1 MQVLKL
7 NIRKGPIFRDALKQM
22 EKINI
27 SRSLYKLFRLLRL
40 DGKEITALYL
50 LSILSGLIQ
59 LSLPLGIQ
67 AIINFAIVATGRKQL
82 PASMWVLIL
91 LVVLGVLFT
100 GMLKINQMKIVEK
113 IQQKI
118 FTRFSFEFSYRIPKL
133 NVKSI
138 DQYHLPE
145 LVNRFF
151 DIPTLQKS
159 LAKLLL
165 DIPTAV
171 IQLCFGLIL
180 LAFYNSV
187 FIIFGIILLV
197 VLYLILYIS
206 SPKGFEASLE
216 ESNYKYDLGGWVQEI
231 ARGIKTF
238 KFFNSFNLHLEKTN
252 HLLEGYLHARNR
264 HFQILKLQYWSL
276 VVFKILITAAM
287 LIVGGILL
295 IRQQI
300 NIGQFIAAEIIILT
314 IMNAVEKLIVSL
326 ETVYDLLTSVEK
338 INKITEKPIDEE
350 GSYEF
355 VKKQG
360 IEIEAKNL
368 SFGFEKNDILQNI
381 SFHIKPGQKVAIT
394 GDGDS
399 GKTVLLRLLT
409 GVFQDFEGDLSF
421 DQIPINNYNLNT
433 LRNHIGIYMQ
443 KQDIFSASLW
453 ENITLGN
460 TNINEQDVLDTF
472 KIVGL
477 ESFYKSLNKGFDTHL
492 EPTGKQLSSSNV
504 QKLLIARSLLNQPAL
519 LLLDEPMKL
528 IAADDKQYLQNYL
541 FGLKDVTIIFTTN
554 DPSLIS
560 KSEMVI
566 HLEKGSIK
574 SIQNKNASN

>member
-1 MQVLKL
+1 
-7 NIRKGPIFRDALKQM
+7 M

-187 FIIFGIILLV
+187 FIVFGIILLV
-197 VLYLILYIS
+197 VLYLILYVS

-287 LIVGGILL
+287 LIVGGVLL

-381 SFHIKPGQKVAIT
+381 SFNIKPGQKVAIT

-554 DPSLIS
+554 DPALIA
-560 KSEMVI
+560 KCDMVI
-566 HLEKGSIK
+566 HLDKGQIQ
-574 SIQNKNASN
+574 SIQNTNVSN

>member
-1 MQVLKL
+1 
-7 NIRKGPIFRDALKQM
+7 M

-113 IQQKI
+113 MQQKI

-187 FIIFGIILLV
+187 FIVFGIILLV
-197 VLYLILYIS
+197 VLYLILYVS

-238 KFFNSFNLHLEKTN
+238 KFFNSFNIHLEKTN
-252 HLLEGYLHARNR
+252 NLLEGYLHARNR

-399 GKTVLLRLLT
+399 GKTVLLRMLT

-433 LRNHIGIYMQ
+433 LRNNIGIYMQ

-460 TNINEQDVLDTF
+460 KEVKEQDVLDTF

-492 EPTGKQLSSSNV
+492 EPTGKQLSSSSV

-528 IAADDKQYLQNYL
+528 FAADDKQYLQNYL

-566 HLEKGSIK
+566 HLEKGLIK

>member
-187 FIIFGIILLV
+187 FIVFGIILLV
-197 VLYLILYIS
+197 VLYLILYVS

-460 TNINEQDVLDTF
+460 TNIKEQDVLDTF

-477 ESFYKSLNKGFDTHL
+477 DSFYKSLNKGFDTHL

>member
-1 MQVLKL
+1 
-7 NIRKGPIFRDALKQM
+7 M

-187 FIIFGIILLV
+187 FIVFGIILLV
-197 VLYLILYIS
+197 VLYLILYVS

-252 HLLEGYLHARNR
+252 NLLEGYLHARNR

-399 GKTVLLRLLT
+399 GKTVLLRMLT

-460 TNINEQDVLDTF
+460 TNIKEQDVLDTF

>member
-1 MQVLKL
+1 
-7 NIRKGPIFRDALKQM
+7 M

-67 AIINFAIVATGRKQL
+67 AIINFAIVATGRNQL

-138 DQYHLPE
+138 DQFHLPE

-159 LAKLLL
+159 MAKLLL

-187 FIIFGIILLV
+187 FIVFGIILLV
-197 VLYLILYIS
+197 ILYLILYIS
-206 SPKGFEASLE
+206 SPKGFEASLQ
-216 ESNYKYDLGGWVQEI
+216 ESNFKYDIGGWIQEI

-238 KFFNSFNLHLEKTN
+238 KFFNSYNLHIEKTN
-252 HLLEGYLHARNR
+252 HLLEGYLHSRNR

-276 VVFKILITAAM
+276 VVFKILITASM

-295 IRQQI
+295 IRQEI

-355 VKKQG
+355 IKKQG

-368 SFGFEKNDILQNI
+368 SFGFEKNDILHNI

-409 GVFQDFEGDLSF
+409 GVFQDFKGELSF

-460 TNINEQDVLDTF
+460 ADIKEQDVLNIF

-477 ESFYKSLNKGFDTHL
+477 DNFYKSLNKGFDTHL

-504 QKLLIARSLLNQPAL
+504 QKLLIARSLLNEPAL

-528 IAADDKQYLQNYL
+528 IAADDKQFLQNYL
-541 FGLKDVTIIFTTN
+541 FSLKNVTIIFTTT

-574 SIQNKNASN
+574 SIQNANASN

>member
-1 MQVLKL
+1 
-7 NIRKGPIFRDALKQM
+7 M

-138 DQYHLPE
+138 DQFHLPE

-159 LAKLLL
+159 MAKLLL

-187 FIIFGIILLV
+187 FIVFGIILLV
-197 VLYLILYIS
+197 ILYLILYIS

-216 ESNYKYDLGGWVQEI
+216 ESNYKYDIGGWIQEI

-238 KFFNSFNLHLEKTN
+238 KFFNTYNLHIEKTN
-252 HLLEGYLHARNR
+252 HLLEGYLYSRNR

-276 VVFKILITAAM
+276 VVFKILITASM

-295 IRQQI
+295 IRQEI

-314 IMNAVEKLIVSL
+314 IMNAVEKLIISL

-355 VKKQG
+355 IKKQG

-381 SFHIKPGQKVAIT
+381 NFHIKRGQKVAIT

-409 GVFQDFEGDLSF
+409 GVFQDFKGDLSF

-460 TNINEQDVLDTF
+460 TEIKEQDVLDVF

-477 ESFYKSLNKGFDTHL
+477 DSFYKSLNKGFDTHL

-528 IAADDKQYLQNYL
+528 VAADYKQYLQNYL

-566 HLEKGSIK
+566 HLEKGLIK

>member
-1 MQVLKL
+1 
-7 NIRKGPIFRDALKQM
+7 M

-113 IQQKI
+113 MQQKI

-133 NVKSI
+133 NVISI

-187 FIIFGIILLV
+187 FIVFGIILLV
-197 VLYLILYIS
+197 VLYLILYVS

-421 DQIPINNYNLNT
+421 DQVPINNYNLNT
-433 LRNHIGIYMQ
+433 LRNNIGIYMQ

-460 TNINEQDVLDTF
+460 ANIKEQDVLDTF

-528 IAADDKQYLQNYL
+528 FAADDKQYLQNYL

-566 HLEKGSIK
+566 HLEKGLIK

>member
-133 NVKSI
+133 NVISI

-187 FIIFGIILLV
+187 FIVFGIILLF

-252 HLLEGYLHARNR
+252 HLLEGYLHSRNR

-276 VVFKILITAAM
+276 VIFKILITAAM

-295 IRQQI
+295 IRQEI

-326 ETVYDLLTSVEK
+326 ETVYDLLTSIEK

-350 GSYEF
+350 GTYEY

-368 SFGFEKNDILQNI
+368 SFGFEKTTILKNI
-381 SFHIKPGQKVAIT
+381 SFLIKPGQKVAIT

-399 GKTVLLRLLT
+399 GKTVLLRMLT

-421 DQIPINNYNLNT
+421 DQVPINNYNLNT
-433 LRNHIGIYMQ
+433 LRNNIGIYMQ

-460 TNINEQDVLDTF
+460 KEVKEQDVLDTF

-477 ESFYKSLNKGFDTHL
+477 DNFYKSLSKGFDTHL
-492 EPTGKQLSSSNV
+492 EPTGKQLSSSSV

-528 IAADDKQYLQNYL
+528 IAADDKQYLKNYL

-554 DPSLIS
+554 DPALIA
-560 KSEMVI
+560 KCDMVI
-566 HLEKGSIK
+566 HLDKGQIQ
-574 SIQNKNASN
+574 SIQNTNVSN

>member
-1 MQVLKL
+1 
-7 NIRKGPIFRDALKQM
+7 M

-27 SRSLYKLFRLLRL
+27 TRSLYKLFRLLRL

-67 AIINFAIVATGRKQL
+67 SIINFAIVATGRNQL
-82 PASMWVLIL
+82 PSSMWVLIF
-91 LVVLGVLFT
+91 LVVMGVLFT

-118 FTRFSFEFSYRIPKL
+118 FTRFSFEFSQRIPKL
-133 NVKSI
+133 NIKSI

-159 LAKLLL
+159 MAKLLL
-165 DIPTAV
+165 DIPTAI

-187 FIIFGIILLV
+187 FIVFGIILLV
-197 VLYLILYIS
+197 ILYFILYIS

-216 ESNYKYDLGGWVQEI
+216 ESNYKYEIAGWIQEI

-238 KFFNSFNLHLEKTN
+238 KFFNTYNLHVEKTN
-252 HLLEGYLHARNR
+252 TLLEGYLKSRNR
-264 HFQILKLQYWSL
+264 HFQILKIQYWSL
-276 VVFKILITAAM
+276 VIFKILITAAM
-287 LIVGGILL
+287 LIVGGVLL
-295 IRQQI
+295 IRQDI
-300 NIGQFIAAEIIILT
+300 NLGQFIAAEIIILT
-314 IMNAVEKLIVSL
+314 IINSVEKLIVSL

-338 INKITEKPIDEE
+338 INKLIEKPIDED
-350 GSYEF
+350 GTYEF

-368 SFGFEKNDILQNI
+368 SFGFQSTSILQNI
-381 SFHIKPGQKVAIT
+381 SFHIKPGQKVAIS

-399 GKTVLLRLLT
+399 GKTVLLRILT
-409 GVFQDFEGDLSF
+409 GVFQDFEGELSYNN
-421 DQIPINNYNLNT
+421 IPINNYNLNT
-433 LRNHIGIYMQ
+433 LRNHVGIYMQ

-460 TNINEQDVLDTF
+460 PEIKEQHVLDIF

-477 ESFYKSLNKGFDTHL
+477 DAFFRSLNKGFDTYL
-492 EPTGKQLSSSNV
+492 EPTGKELSSSNV
-504 QKLLIARSLLNQPAL
+504 QKILIARSLLNQPAL

-528 IAADDKQYLQNYL
+528 FAVDEKQNLQNYL
-541 FGLKDVTIIFTTN
+541 FGLKDVTIVFTTN
-554 DPSLIS
+554 DPVLIA
-560 KSEMVI
+560 KCELVI
-566 HLEKGSIK
+566 RLEKGQIK
-574 SIQNKNASN
+574 LIQNSNASN

>member
-1 MQVLKL
+1 
-7 NIRKGPIFRDALKQM
+7 M

-67 AIINFAIVATGRKQL
+67 AIINFAIVATGRNQL

-138 DQYHLPE
+138 DQFHLPE

-159 LAKLLL
+159 MAKLLL

-187 FIIFGIILLV
+187 FIVFGIILLV
-197 VLYLILYIS
+197 ILYLILYIS
-206 SPKGFEASLE
+206 SPKGFEASLQ
-216 ESNYKYDLGGWVQEI
+216 ESNFKYDIGGWIQEI

-238 KFFNSFNLHLEKTN
+238 KFFNSYNLHIEKTN
-252 HLLEGYLHARNR
+252 HLLEGYLHSRNR

-276 VVFKILITAAM
+276 VVFKILITASM

-295 IRQQI
+295 IRQEI

-355 VKKQG
+355 IKKQG

-409 GVFQDFEGDLSF
+409 GVFQNFKGELSF

-460 TNINEQDVLDTF
+460 ADIKEQDVLDVF

-477 ESFYKSLNKGFDTHL
+477 DNFYKSLNKGFDTHL

-504 QKLLIARSLLNQPAL
+504 QKLLIARSLLNEPAL

-528 IAADDKQYLQNYL
+528 IAADDKQFLQNYL
-541 FGLKDVTIIFTTN
+541 FSLKNVTIIFTTT

-574 SIQNKNASN
+574 SIQNANASN

>member
-1 MQVLKL
+1 
-7 NIRKGPIFRDALKQM
+7 M

-113 IQQKI
+113 MQQKI

-187 FIIFGIILLV
+187 FIVFGIILLV
-197 VLYLILYIS
+197 VLYLILYVS

-238 KFFNSFNLHLEKTN
+238 KFFNSFNIHLEKTN
-252 HLLEGYLHARNR
+252 NLLEGYLHARNR

-399 GKTVLLRLLT
+399 GKTVLLRMLT

-421 DQIPINNYNLNT
+421 DQVPINNYNLNT
-433 LRNHIGIYMQ
+433 LRNNIGIYMQ

-460 TNINEQDVLDTF
+460 KEVKEQDVLDTF

-492 EPTGKQLSSSNV
+492 EPTGKQLSSSSV

-528 IAADDKQYLQNYL
+528 FAADDKQYLQNYL

-566 HLEKGSIK
+566 HLEKGLIK

>member
-1 MQVLKL
+1 M
-7 NIRKGPIFRDALKQM
+7 PLKQM

-67 AIINFAIVATGRKQL
+67 AIINFAIVATGRNQL

-138 DQYHLPE
+138 DQFHLPE

-159 LAKLLL
+159 MAKLLL

-187 FIIFGIILLV
+187 FIVFGIILLV
-197 VLYLILYIS
+197 ILYLILYIS
-206 SPKGFEASLE
+206 SPKGFEASLQ
-216 ESNYKYDLGGWVQEI
+216 ESNFKYDIGGWIQEI

-238 KFFNSFNLHLEKTN
+238 KFFNSYNLHIEKTN
-252 HLLEGYLHARNR
+252 HLLEGYLHSRNR

-276 VVFKILITAAM
+276 VVFKILITASM

-295 IRQQI
+295 IRQEI

-355 VKKQG
+355 IKKQG

-409 GVFQDFEGDLSF
+409 GVFQDFKGELSF

-460 TNINEQDVLDTF
+460 ADIKEQDVLNIF

-477 ESFYKSLNKGFDTHL
+477 DNFYKSLNKGFDTHL

-541 FGLKDVTIIFTTN
+541 FGLNDVTIIFTTN

-566 HLEKGSIK
+566 HLEKGLIK

>member
-1 MQVLKL
+1 
-7 NIRKGPIFRDALKQM
+7 M

-113 IQQKI
+113 MQQKI

-187 FIIFGIILLV
+187 FIVFGIILLV
-197 VLYLILYIS
+197 VLYLILYVS

-421 DQIPINNYNLNT
+421 DQVPINNYNLNT
-433 LRNHIGIYMQ
+433 LRNNIGIYMQ

-460 TNINEQDVLDTF
+460 TNIKEQDVLDTF

-477 ESFYKSLNKGFDTHL
+477 DSFYKSLNKGFDTHL
-492 EPTGKQLSSSNV
+492 EPTGKQLSSSSV

-528 IAADDKQYLQNYL
+528 FAADDKQYLQNYL

>member
-1 MQVLKL
+1 
-7 NIRKGPIFRDALKQM
+7 M

-187 FIIFGIILLV
+187 FIVFGIILLV
-197 VLYLILYIS
+197 VLYLILYVS

-252 HLLEGYLHARNR
+252 NLLEGYLHARNR

-421 DQIPINNYNLNT
+421 DQVPINNYNLNT
-433 LRNHIGIYMQ
+433 LRNNIGIYMQ

-460 TNINEQDVLDTF
+460 KEVKEQDVLDTF

-492 EPTGKQLSSSNV
+492 EPTGKQLSSSSV

-528 IAADDKQYLQNYL
+528 FAADDKQYLQNYL

>member
-7 NIRKGPIFRDALKQM
+7 NIRKDPIFRDALKQM

-133 NVKSI
+133 NVISI

-187 FIIFGIILLV
+187 FIVFGVILLV

-276 VVFKILITAAM
+276 VVFKILITASM

-295 IRQQI
+295 IRQEI

-355 VKKQG
+355 IKKQG
-360 IEIEAKNL
+360 IQIEAKNL
-368 SFGFEKNDILQNI
+368 SFGFEKTSILKNI
-381 SFHIKPGQKVAIT
+381 SFNIQPGQKVAIT

-399 GKTVLLRLLT
+399 GKTVLLRMLT
-409 GVFQDFEGDLSF
+409 GVFQDFEGDLSY

-460 TNINEQDVLDTF
+460 KEVKEQDVLDTF

-477 ESFYKSLNKGFDTHL
+477 DNFYKSLSKGFDTHL
-492 EPTGKQLSSSNV
+492 EPTGKQLSSSSV

-528 IAADDKQYLQNYL
+528 ISADDKQYLKNYL

-554 DPSLIS
+554 DPALIA
-560 KSEMVI
+560 KCDMVI
-566 HLEKGSIK
+566 HLDKGQIQ
-574 SIQNKNASN
+574 SIQNTNVSN

>member
-1 MQVLKL
+1 
-7 NIRKGPIFRDALKQM
+7 M

-67 AIINFAIVATGRKQL
+67 AIINFAIVATGRNQL

-133 NVKSI
+133 NVISI

-187 FIIFGIILLV
+187 FIVFGIILLV

-216 ESNYKYDLGGWVQEI
+216 ESNYKYDIGGWVQEI

-252 HLLEGYLHARNR
+252 YLLEGYLRSRNR

-276 VVFKILITAAM
+276 VIFKILITASM

-295 IRQQI
+295 IRQEI

-326 ETVYDLLTSVEK
+326 ETVYDLLTSIEK
-338 INKITEKPIDEE
+338 INKITEKPIDED
-350 GSYEF
+350 GTYEYI
-355 VKKQG
+355 KKQG

-368 SFGFEKNDILQNI
+368 SFGFEKTPILKNI
-381 SFHIKPGQKVAIT
+381 SFLIKPGQKVAIT

-399 GKTVLLRLLT
+399 GKTVLLRMLT

-421 DQIPINNYNLNT
+421 DQVPINNYNLNT
-433 LRNHIGIYMQ
+433 LRNNIGIYMQ

-460 TNINEQDVLDTF
+460 KEVKEQDVLDTF

-477 ESFYKSLNKGFDTHL
+477 DNFYKSLSKGFDTHL
-492 EPTGKQLSSSNV
+492 EPTGKQLSSSSV

-528 IAADDKQYLQNYL
+528 IAADDKQYLKNYL

-554 DPSLIS
+554 DPALIA
-560 KSEMVI
+560 KCDMVI
-566 HLEKGSIK
+566 HLDKGQIQ
-574 SIQNKNASN
+574 SIQNTNVSN

>member
-1 MQVLKL
+1 
-7 NIRKGPIFRDALKQM
+7 M

-27 SRSLYKLFRLLRL
+27 TRSLYKLFRLLRL

-67 AIINFAIVATGRKQL
+67 AIINFAIVATGRNQL
-82 PASMWVLIL
+82 PASMWVLIF

-118 FTRFSFEFSYRIPKL
+118 FTRFSFEFSQRIPKL

-159 LAKLLL
+159 MAKLLL

-187 FIIFGIILLV
+187 FIVFGIILLV
-197 VLYLILYIS
+197 ILYLILYIS

-216 ESNYKYDLGGWVQEI
+216 ESNYKYEIAGWIQEI

-238 KFFNSFNLHLEKTN
+238 KFFNTYNLHLEKTN
-252 HLLEGYLHARNR
+252 TFLEGYLNSRNR

-295 IRQQI
+295 IRQDI
-300 NIGQFIAAEIIILT
+300 NLGQFIAAEIIILT
-314 IMNAVEKLIVSL
+314 IMSAVEKLIISL

-338 INKITEKPIDEE
+338 ITKITDKPIDED

-355 VKKQG
+355 VKKLG

-368 SFGFEKNDILQNI
+368 NFGFHNTFILKDI
-381 SFHIKPGQKVAIT
+381 SFHIQPGQKVAIT

-399 GKTVLLRLLT
+399 GKTILLRMLT

-421 DQIPINNYNLNT
+421 NQIPINNYNLNT

-443 KQDIFSASLW
+443 KQDIFSATLW

-460 TNINEQDVLDTF
+460 PEVNEQDVIDTF
-472 KIVGL
+472 KLVGL
-477 ESFYKSLNKGFDTHL
+477 EQFFRGLNKGFDTHL
-492 EPTGKQLSSSNV
+492 EPTGKQLSASTV
-504 QKLLIARSLLNQPAL
+504 QKLLIARSLLNQPSL

-528 IAADDKQYLQNYL
+528 IADDIKQSIQNYL
-541 FGLKDVTIIFTTN
+541 FGLKDVTIVFTTN
-554 DPSLIS
+554 DPALIA
-560 KSEMVI
+560 KCDLVI
-566 HLEKGSIK
+566 HLEKGQIK
-574 SIQNKNASN
+574 LIQNSNASN

>member
-1 MQVLKL
+1 
-7 NIRKGPIFRDALKQM
+7 M

-159 LAKLLL
+159 MAKLLL

-187 FIIFGIILLV
+187 FIVFGIILLFI
-197 VLYLILYIS
+197 LYLILYIS
-206 SPKGFEASLE
+206 SPKGFEASLQ
-216 ESNYKYDLGGWVQEI
+216 ESNFKYDIGGWIQEI

-238 KFFNSFNLHLEKTN
+238 KFFNSYKLHIEKTN

-264 HFQILKLQYWSL
+264 HFLILKLQYWSL
-276 VVFKILITAAM
+276 VVFKILITASM

-295 IRQQI
+295 IRQEI

-355 VKKQG
+355 IKKQG

-368 SFGFEKNDILQNI
+368 SFGFDRNDILQNI

-409 GVFQDFEGDLSF
+409 GVFQDFQGDLSF

-460 TNINEQDVLDTF
+460 AEIKEQDVLDVF

-477 ESFYKSLNKGFDTHL
+477 DSFYKSLNKGFDTHL

-566 HLEKGSIK
+566 HLEKGLIK

>member
-7 NIRKGPIFRDALKQM
+7 NLRKDPFFRDELKQM

-159 LAKLLL
+159 MAKLLL

-187 FIIFGIILLV
+187 FIVFGVILLV

-216 ESNYKYDLGGWVQEI
+216 ESNYKYEIAGWIQEI

-238 KFFNSFNLHLEKTN
+238 KFFNKYNLHVEKTN
-252 HLLEGYLHARNR
+252 EYLEGYLHSRNR

-276 VVFKILITAAM
+276 VVFKILITASM

-295 IRQQI
+295 IRQEI

-338 INKITEKPIDEE
+338 INKITEKPLDEE
-350 GSYEF
+350 GTYEF
-355 VKKQG
+355 IKKQG
-360 IEIEAKNL
+360 IQIEAKNL
-368 SFGFEKNDILQNI
+368 SFGFEKTPILKNI
-381 SFHIKPGQKVAIT
+381 SFLIKPGQKVAIT

-399 GKTVLLRLLT
+399 GKTVLLRMLT
-409 GVFQDFEGDLSF
+409 GVFQDFEGDLSY
-421 DQIPINNYNLNT
+421 DNVPINNYNLNT

-460 TNINEQDVLDTF
+460 KEVKEQDVLDTF

-477 ESFYKSLNKGFDTHL
+477 DNFYKSLNKGFDTHL

-528 IAADDKQYLQNYL
+528 IAADDKQYLKNYL

-554 DPSLIS
+554 DPALIA
-560 KSEMVI
+560 KCEMVI
-566 HLEKGSIK
+566 HLDKGQIQ
-574 SIQNKNASN
+574 SIQNTNASN

>member
-1 MQVLKL
+1 
-7 NIRKGPIFRDALKQM
+7 M

-159 LAKLLL
+159 MAKLLL

-187 FIIFGIILLV
+187 FIVFGIILLV

-216 ESNYKYDLGGWVQEI
+216 ESNYKYDIGGWVQEI

-252 HLLEGYLHARNR
+252 HLLEGYLHSRNR

-295 IRQQI
+295 IRQEI

-368 SFGFEKNDILQNI
+368 SFGFEKTPILKNI
-381 SFHIKPGQKVAIT
+381 SFLIKTGQKVAIT

-399 GKTVLLRLLT
+399 GKTVLLRMLT

-421 DQIPINNYNLNT
+421 DQVPINNYNLNT
-433 LRNHIGIYMQ
+433 LRNNIGIYMQ

-460 TNINEQDVLDTF
+460 KEVKEQDVLDTF

-477 ESFYKSLNKGFDTHL
+477 DNFYKSLSKGFDTHL
-492 EPTGKQLSSSNV
+492 EPTGKQLSSSSV

-528 IAADDKQYLQNYL
+528 IAADDKQYLKNYL

-554 DPSLIS
+554 DPSLIA
-560 KSEMVI
+560 KCDMVI
-566 HLEKGSIK
+566 HLDKGQIQ
-574 SIQNKNASN
+574 SIQNTNVSN

>member
-1 MQVLKL
+1 
-7 NIRKGPIFRDALKQM
+7 M

-159 LAKLLL
+159 MAKLLL

-187 FIIFGIILLV
+187 FIVFGIILLFI
-197 VLYLILYIS
+197 LYLILYIS
-206 SPKGFEASLE
+206 SPKGFEASLQ
-216 ESNYKYDLGGWVQEI
+216 ESNFKYDIGGWIQEI

-238 KFFNSFNLHLEKTN
+238 KFFNSYKLHIEKTN

-264 HFQILKLQYWSL
+264 HFLILKLQYWSL
-276 VVFKILITAAM
+276 VVFKILITASM

-295 IRQQI
+295 IRQEI

-355 VKKQG
+355 IKKQG

-368 SFGFEKNDILQNI
+368 SFGFDKTNILQNI

-409 GVFQDFEGDLSF
+409 GVFQDFQGDLSF

-460 TNINEQDVLDTF
+460 AEIKEQDVLDVF

-477 ESFYKSLNKGFDTHL
+477 DSFYKSLNKGFDTHL

-566 HLEKGSIK
+566 HLEKGLIK

>member
-1 MQVLKL
+1 
-7 NIRKGPIFRDALKQM
+7 M

-113 IQQKI
+113 MQQKI

-187 FIIFGIILLV
+187 FIVFGIILLV
-197 VLYLILYIS
+197 VLYLILYVS

-421 DQIPINNYNLNT
+421 DQVPINNYNLNT
-433 LRNHIGIYMQ
+433 LRNNIGIYMQ

-460 TNINEQDVLDTF
+460 TNIKEQDVLDTF

-477 ESFYKSLNKGFDTHL
+477 DSFYKSLNKGFDTHL
-492 EPTGKQLSSSNV
+492 EPTGKQLSSSSV

-528 IAADDKQYLQNYL
+528 FAADDKQYLQNYL

-566 HLEKGSIK
+566 HLEKGLIK

>member
-1 MQVLKL
+1 M
-7 NIRKGPIFRDALKQM
+7 PLKQM

-67 AIINFAIVATGRKQL
+67 AIINFAIVATGRNQL

-138 DQYHLPE
+138 DQFHLPE

-159 LAKLLL
+159 MAKLLL

-187 FIIFGIILLV
+187 FIVFGIILLV
-197 VLYLILYIS
+197 ILYLILYIS
-206 SPKGFEASLE
+206 SPKGFEASLQ
-216 ESNYKYDLGGWVQEI
+216 ESNFKYDIGGWIQEI

-238 KFFNSFNLHLEKTN
+238 KFFNSYNLHIEKTN
-252 HLLEGYLHARNR
+252 HLLEGYLHSRNR

-276 VVFKILITAAM
+276 VVFKILITASM

-295 IRQQI
+295 IRQEI

-355 VKKQG
+355 IKKQG

-409 GVFQDFEGDLSF
+409 GVFQDFKGELSF

-460 TNINEQDVLDTF
+460 ADIKEQDVLDVF

-477 ESFYKSLNKGFDTHL
+477 DNFYKSLNKGFDTHL

-504 QKLLIARSLLNQPAL
+504 QKLLIARSLLNEPAL

-528 IAADDKQYLQNYL
+528 IAADDKQFLQNYL
-541 FGLKDVTIIFTTN
+541 FSLKDVTIIFTTN

-574 SIQNKNASN
+574 SIQNANASN

>member
-1 MQVLKL
+1 MQILKL
-7 NIRKGPIFRDALKQM
+7 NLRKGPIFRDALKQM

-159 LAKLLL
+159 MAKLLL

-187 FIIFGIILLV
+187 FIVFGIILLV
-197 VLYLILYIS
+197 VLYLILYVS

-216 ESNYKYDLGGWVQEI
+216 ESNYKYDIGGWVQEI

-252 HLLEGYLHARNR
+252 HLLEGYLHSRNR

-276 VVFKILITAAM
+276 VVFKILITASM

-295 IRQQI
+295 IRQEI

-355 VKKQG
+355 IKKQG
-360 IEIEAKNL
+360 IQIEAKNL
-368 SFGFEKNDILQNI
+368 SFGFEKTPILKNI
-381 SFHIKPGQKVAIT
+381 NFLIKPGQKVAIT

-399 GKTVLLRLLT
+399 GKTVLLRMLT

-421 DQIPINNYNLNT
+421 DNVPINNYNLNT

-460 TNINEQDVLDTF
+460 KEVKEQDVLDTF

-477 ESFYKSLNKGFDTHL
+477 DNFYKSLNKGFDTHL
-492 EPTGKQLSSSNV
+492 EPTGKQLSSSSV

-528 IAADDKQYLQNYL
+528 IAADDKQYLKNYL

-554 DPSLIS
+554 DPALIA
-560 KSEMVI
+560 KCDMVI
-566 HLEKGSIK
+566 HLDKGQIQ
-574 SIQNKNASN
+574 SIQNTNATN

>member
-1 MQVLKL
+1 
-7 NIRKGPIFRDALKQM
+7 M

-133 NVKSI
+133 NVISI
-138 DQYHLPE
+138 DQFHLPE

-187 FIIFGIILLV
+187 FIVFGIILLV

-252 HLLEGYLHARNR
+252 HLLEGYLHSRNR

-295 IRQQI
+295 IRQEI

-368 SFGFEKNDILQNI
+368 SFGFEKTPILKNI
-381 SFHIKPGQKVAIT
+381 SFLIKPGQKVAIT

-399 GKTVLLRLLT
+399 GKTVLLRMLT

-421 DQIPINNYNLNT
+421 DQVPINNYNLNT
-433 LRNHIGIYMQ
+433 LRNNIGIYMQ

-460 TNINEQDVLDTF
+460 KEVKEQDVLDTF

-477 ESFYKSLNKGFDTHL
+477 DNFYKSLSKGFDTHL
-492 EPTGKQLSSSNV
+492 EPTGKQLSSSSV

-528 IAADDKQYLQNYL
+528 IAADDKQYLKNYL

-554 DPSLIS
+554 DPALIA
-560 KSEMVI
+560 KCDMVI
-566 HLEKGSIK
+566 HLDNGQIQ
-574 SIQNKNASN
+574 SIQNTNVSN

>member
-1 MQVLKL
+1 
-7 NIRKGPIFRDALKQM
+7 M

-27 SRSLYKLFRLLRL
+27 TRSLYKLFRLLRL
-40 DGKEITALYL
+40 DGKEISALYL

-67 AIINFAIVATGRKQL
+67 AIINFAIVATGRNQL
-82 PASMWVLIL
+82 PASMWVLIF

-118 FTRFSFEFSYRIPKL
+118 FTRFSFEFSERIPKL

-159 LAKLLL
+159 MAKLLL

-187 FIIFGIILLV
+187 FIVFGIILLV
-197 VLYLILYIS
+197 ILYLILYIS

-216 ESNYKYDLGGWVQEI
+216 ESNYKYEIAGWIQEI

-238 KFFNSFNLHLEKTN
+238 KFFNSYNLHLEKTN
-252 HLLEGYLHARNR
+252 HYLEGYLNSRNR

-295 IRQQI
+295 IRQDI
-300 NIGQFIAAEIIILT
+300 NLGQFIAAEIIILT

-326 ETVYDLLTSVEK
+326 ETVYDLLTSIEK
-338 INKITEKPIDEE
+338 ITKITEKPMDED
-350 GSYEF
+350 GSYAF
-355 VKKQG
+355 VKKLG

-368 SFGFEKNDILQNI
+368 CFGFHNTPILNDI
-381 SFHIKPGQKVAIT
+381 SFHIQPGQKVAIT
-394 GDGDS
+394 GDGES
-399 GKTVLLRLLT
+399 GKTVLLRMLT
-409 GVFQDFEGDLSF
+409 GVFQDFEGSLIYN
-421 DQIPINNYNLNT
+421 QIPINNYNLNS

-460 TNINEQDVLDTF
+460 AKIKEQDVLETF

-477 ESFYKSLNKGFDTHL
+477 EQFFRSLNKGFDTHL
-492 EPTGKQLSSSNV
+492 EPTGKQLSASTV
-504 QKLLIARSLLNQPAL
+504 QKLLIARSFLNQPSL

-528 IAADDKQYLQNYL
+528 IADDIKQSLQNYL
-541 FGLKDVTIIFTTN
+541 FGLKDVTIVFTTN
-554 DPSLIS
+554 DPALIA
-560 KSEMVI
+560 KCEMVI
-566 HLEKGSIK
+566 HLEKGQIK
-574 SIQNKNASN
+574 LIENSNASN

>member
-1 MQVLKL
+1 
-7 NIRKGPIFRDALKQM
+7 M

-67 AIINFAIVATGRKQL
+67 AIINFAIVATGRNQL

-138 DQYHLPE
+138 DQFHLPE

-159 LAKLLL
+159 MAKLLL

-187 FIIFGIILLV
+187 FIVFGIILLV
-197 VLYLILYIS
+197 ILYLILYIS
-206 SPKGFEASLE
+206 SPKGFEASLQ
-216 ESNYKYDLGGWVQEI
+216 ESNFKYDIGGWIQEI

-238 KFFNSFNLHLEKTN
+238 KFFNSYNLHIEKTN
-252 HLLEGYLHARNR
+252 HLLEGYLHSRNR

-276 VVFKILITAAM
+276 VVFKILITASM

-295 IRQQI
+295 IRQEI

-355 VKKQG
+355 IKKQG

-409 GVFQDFEGDLSF
+409 GVFQDFKGELSF

-460 TNINEQDVLDTF
+460 ADIKEQDVLNIF

-477 ESFYKSLNKGFDTHL
+477 DSFYKSLHKGFDTHL

-504 QKLLIARSLLNQPAL
+504 QKLLIARSLLNEPAL

-528 IAADDKQYLQNYL
+528 IAADDKQFLQNYL
-541 FGLKDVTIIFTTN
+541 FSLKGVTIIFTTN

-574 SIQNKNASN
+574 SIQNANASN

>member
-1 MQVLKL
+1 
-7 NIRKGPIFRDALKQM
+7 M

-187 FIIFGIILLV
+187 FIVFGIILLV
-197 VLYLILYIS
+197 VLYLILYVS

-381 SFHIKPGQKVAIT
+381 SFHIRPGQKVAIT

-421 DQIPINNYNLNT
+421 DQVPINNYNLNT

-460 TNINEQDVLDTF
+460 KEVKEQDVLDTF

-492 EPTGKQLSSSNV
+492 EPTGKQLSSSSV

-528 IAADDKQYLQNYL
+528 FAADDKQYLQNYL

>member
-1 MQVLKL
+1 
-7 NIRKGPIFRDALKQM
+7 
-22 EKINI
+22 
-27 SRSLYKLFRLLRL
+27 
-40 DGKEITALYL
+40 
-50 LSILSGLIQ
+50 
-59 LSLPLGIQ
+59 
-67 AIINFAIVATGRKQL
+67 
-82 PASMWVLIL
+82 
-91 LVVLGVLFT
+91 
-100 GMLKINQMKIVEK
+100 
-113 IQQKI
+113 
-118 FTRFSFEFSYRIPKL
+118 
-133 NVKSI
+133 
-138 DQYHLPE
+138 
-145 LVNRFF
+145 
-151 DIPTLQKS
+151 
-159 LAKLLL
+159 
-165 DIPTAV
+165 
-171 IQLCFGLIL
+171 
-180 LAFYNSV
+180 
-187 FIIFGIILLV
+187 
-197 VLYLILYIS
+197 
-206 SPKGFEASLE
+206 
-216 ESNYKYDLGGWVQEI
+216 
-231 ARGIKTF
+231 
-238 KFFNSFNLHLEKTN
+238 
-252 HLLEGYLHARNR
+252 
-264 HFQILKLQYWSL
+264 
-276 VVFKILITAAM
+276 M

-295 IRQQI
+295 IRQEI

-338 INKITEKPIDEE
+338 INKITEKPLDEE

-360 IEIEAKNL
+360 IQIEAKNL

-381 SFHIKPGQKVAIT
+381 SFNIKPGQKVAIT

-460 TNINEQDVLDTF
+460 KEVKEQDVLDTF

-477 ESFYKSLNKGFDTHL
+477 DNFYKSLSKGFDTHL
-492 EPTGKQLSSSNV
+492 EPTGKQLSSSSV

-528 IAADDKQYLQNYL
+528 IAADDKQYLKNYL

-554 DPSLIS
+554 DPALIA
-560 KSEMVI
+560 KCDMII
-566 HLEKGSIK
+566 HLDKGQIQ
-574 SIQNKNASN
+574 SIQNTNVSN

>member
-7 NIRKGPIFRDALKQM
+7 NIRKGPIFRDELKQM

-67 AIINFAIVATGRKQL
+67 AIINFAIVATGRNQL

-133 NVKSI
+133 NVISI

-187 FIIFGIILLV
+187 FIVFGIILLV

-252 HLLEGYLHARNR
+252 HLLEGYLHSRNR

-295 IRQQI
+295 IRQEI

-326 ETVYDLLTSVEK
+326 ETVYDLLTSIEK

-350 GSYEF
+350 GTYEY

-368 SFGFEKNDILQNI
+368 SFGFEKTPILKNI
-381 SFHIKPGQKVAIT
+381 SFLIKPGQKVAIT

-399 GKTVLLRLLT
+399 GKTVLLRMLT
-409 GVFQDFEGDLSF
+409 GVFQDFEGDLSY

-453 ENITLGN
+453 ENIALGN
-460 TNINEQDVLDTF
+460 KEVKEQDVLDIF

-477 ESFYKSLNKGFDTHL
+477 EGFYRSLNKGFDTHL

-504 QKLLIARSLLNQPAL
+504 QKLLIARSLLNQPSL

-528 IAADDKQYLQNYL
+528 LAADDKQYLKNYL
-541 FGLKDVTIIFTTN
+541 FGLKDVTVIFTTN
-554 DPSLIS
+554 DPALIT
-560 KSEMVI
+560 KCDMVI
-566 HLEKGSIK
+566 HLDNGQIQ
-574 SIQNKNASN
+574 SIQNTNVSN

>member
-1 MQVLKL
+1 LQVLKL
-7 NIRKGPIFRDALKQM
+7 NLRKDPIFRDELKQM

-67 AIINFAIVATGRKQL
+67 AIINFAIVATGRNQL

-159 LAKLLL
+159 MAKLLL

-187 FIIFGIILLV
+187 FIVFGIILLV

-216 ESNYKYDLGGWVQEI
+216 ESNYKYDIGGWVQEI

-252 HLLEGYLHARNR
+252 HLLVGYLHSRNR

-276 VVFKILITAAM
+276 VVFKILITASM

-295 IRQQI
+295 IRQEI

-314 IMNAVEKLIVSL
+314 IMNAVEKLIISL

-355 VKKQG
+355 IKKQG
-360 IEIEAKNL
+360 IQIEAKNL
-368 SFGFEKNDILQNI
+368 SFGFEKTPILKNI
-381 SFHIKPGQKVAIT
+381 NFLIKPGQKVAIT

-399 GKTVLLRLLT
+399 GKTVLLRMLT

-421 DQIPINNYNLNT
+421 DNVPINNYNLNT

-460 TNINEQDVLDTF
+460 KEVKEQDVLDTF

-477 ESFYKSLNKGFDTHL
+477 DNFYKSLNKGFDTHL
-492 EPTGKQLSSSNV
+492 EPTGKQLSSSSV

-528 IAADDKQYLQNYL
+528 IAADDKQYLKNYL

-554 DPSLIS
+554 DPALIA
-560 KSEMVI
+560 KCDMVI
-566 HLEKGSIK
+566 HLDKGQIQ
-574 SIQNKNASN
+574 SIQNTNVSN

>member
-1 MQVLKL
+1 
-7 NIRKGPIFRDALKQM
+7 M

-159 LAKLLL
+159 MAKLLL

-187 FIIFGIILLV
+187 FIVFGIILLV

-216 ESNYKYDLGGWVQEI
+216 ESNYKYDIGGWVQEI

-252 HLLEGYLHARNR
+252 HLLEGYLHSRNR

-276 VVFKILITAAM
+276 VVFKILITASM

-295 IRQQI
+295 IRQEI

-338 INKITEKPIDEE
+338 INKITEKPIEE
-350 GSYEF
+350 DGSYLY

-360 IEIEAKNL
+360 IEIEAKQLNF
-368 SFGFEKNDILQNI
+368 SFQNTPILHDINFQI
-381 SFHIKPGQKVAIT
+381 RSGQKVAIT

-399 GKTVLLRLLT
+399 GKTVLLRMLT
-409 GVFQDFEGDLSF
+409 GVFQDFEGSLTYN
-421 DQIPINNYNLNT
+421 QIPINNYNLNS
-433 LRNHIGIYMQ
+433 LRSEIGIYMQ
-443 KQDIFSASLW
+443 KQDLFSASLW
-453 ENITLGN
+453 ENIALGN
-460 TNINEQDVLDTF
+460 PNVKERDVLDTF

-477 ESFYKSLNKGFDTHL
+477 EQFFKGLHKGFDTHI
-492 EPTGKQLSSSNV
+492 EPTGKQLSTSNV

-528 IAADDKQYLQNYL
+528 FADDVKQNLQNYL

-554 DPSLIS
+554 DPSIIT
-560 KSEMVI
+560 KCDMVM
-566 HLEKGSIK
+566 HLEKGKIQ
-574 SIQNKNASN
+574 SIQNTKASN

>member
-1 MQVLKL
+1 
-7 NIRKGPIFRDALKQM
+7 M

-187 FIIFGIILLV
+187 FIVFGIILLV
-197 VLYLILYIS
+197 VLYLILYVS

-252 HLLEGYLHARNR
+252 HLLEGYLYARNR

-399 GKTVLLRLLT
+399 GKTVLLRMLT
-409 GVFQDFEGDLSF
+409 GVFQDFKGDLSF

-460 TNINEQDVLDTF
+460 TNIKEQDVLDTF

-477 ESFYKSLNKGFDTHL
+477 DSFYKSLNKGFDTHL

-566 HLEKGSIK
+566 HLEKGLIK
-574 SIQNKNASN
+574 TIQNKNASN

>member
-133 NVKSI
+133 NVISI

-187 FIIFGIILLV
+187 FIVFGIILLV

-252 HLLEGYLHARNR
+252 HLLEGYLHSRNR

-276 VVFKILITAAM
+276 VIFKILITAAM

-295 IRQQI
+295 IRQEI

-326 ETVYDLLTSVEK
+326 ETVYDLLTSIEK

-350 GSYEF
+350 GTYEY

-368 SFGFEKNDILQNI
+368 SFGFEKTPILKNI
-381 SFHIKPGQKVAIT
+381 SFLINPGQKVAIT

-399 GKTVLLRLLT
+399 GKTVLLRMLT

-421 DQIPINNYNLNT
+421 DQVPINNYNLNT
-433 LRNHIGIYMQ
+433 LRNNIGIYMQ

-460 TNINEQDVLDTF
+460 KEVKEQDVLDTF

-477 ESFYKSLNKGFDTHL
+477 DNFYKSLSKGFDTHL
-492 EPTGKQLSSSNV
+492 EPTGKQLSSSSV

-528 IAADDKQYLQNYL
+528 IAADDKQYLKNYL

-554 DPSLIS
+554 DPALIA
-560 KSEMVI
+560 KCDMVI
-566 HLEKGSIK
+566 HLVKGQIQ
-574 SIQNKNASN
+574 SIQNTNVSN

>member
-1 MQVLKL
+1 
-7 NIRKGPIFRDALKQM
+7 M

-113 IQQKI
+113 MQQKI

-187 FIIFGIILLV
+187 FIVFGIILLV
-197 VLYLILYIS
+197 VLYLILYVS

-252 HLLEGYLHARNR
+252 NLLEGYLHARNR

-399 GKTVLLRLLT
+399 GKTVLLRMLT

-433 LRNHIGIYMQ
+433 LRNNIGIYMQ

-460 TNINEQDVLDTF
+460 TNIKEQDVLDTF

-477 ESFYKSLNKGFDTHL
+477 DSFYKSLNKGFDTHL
-492 EPTGKQLSSSNV
+492 EPTGKQLSSSSV

-528 IAADDKQYLQNYL
+528 FAADDKQYLQNYL

-566 HLEKGSIK
+566 HLEKGLIK

>member
-7 NIRKGPIFRDALKQM
+7 KIRKDPIFRDALKQM

-187 FIIFGIILLV
+187 FIVFGIILLV

-252 HLLEGYLHARNR
+252 HLLEGYLHSRNR

-295 IRQQI
+295 IRQEI

-368 SFGFEKNDILQNI
+368 SFGFEKTPILKNI
-381 SFHIKPGQKVAIT
+381 SFLIKPGQKVAIT

-399 GKTVLLRLLT
+399 GKTVLLRMLT

-421 DQIPINNYNLNT
+421 DQVPINNYNLNT
-433 LRNHIGIYMQ
+433 LRNNIGIYMQ

-460 TNINEQDVLDTF
+460 KEVKEQDVLDTF

-477 ESFYKSLNKGFDTHL
+477 DNFYKSLSKGFDTHL
-492 EPTGKQLSSSNV
+492 EPTGKQLSSSSV

-528 IAADDKQYLQNYL
+528 IAADDKQYLKNYL

-554 DPSLIS
+554 DPALIA
-560 KSEMVI
+560 KCDMVI
-566 HLEKGSIK
+566 HLDKGQIQ
-574 SIQNKNASN
+574 SIQNTNVSN